1 MRRPNWAFVK
11 DHWSIPPKAGAGWMD
26 RHRQAGGGI
35 GSSATTK
42 ESDIA
47 RAEPYLKEAML
58 AVAARDPAPHPV
70 TKPYACSIKY
80 WVPGR
85 TRIVRRVIIR
95 PAVLAERRSLEALQW
110 RASLGNEGDREAL
123 LLHPDAIELPVEQIA
138 AGGVFVLEQ
147 DGAIVG
153 FSAILP
159 RDDGDTELDALFV
172 EPGVQRRGVGRKLLE
187 HCAETARSMGSCA
200 LHVVGNIHAKPFYL
214 SCGFTIVGS
223 FDTRFGMGLLMRKSL
238 RDA

>member
-1 MRRPNWAFVK
+1 
-11 DHWSIPPKAGAGWMD
+11 
-26 RHRQAGGGI
+26 
-35 GSSATTK
+35 
-42 ESDIA
+42 
-47 RAEPYLKEAML
+47 
-58 AVAARDPAPHPV
+58 
-70 TKPYACSIKY
+70 
-80 WVPGR
+80 
-85 TRIVRRVIIR
+85 VIIR
-95 PAVLAERRSLEALQW
+95 PAVPAERRSLEALQW

-172 EPGVQRRGVGRKLLE
+172 EPGIQRRGVGRKLLE
-187 HCAETARSMGSCA
+187 HCAETARSMGSSA

-223 FDTRFGMGLLMRKSL
+223 FATRFGLGLLMRKSL